1 MLQEDIKTV
10 YFDHNALIE
19 IIEKRTDCFFLFDSG
34 HNIRVVASLWNLYEI
49 TGSLALEQALNLAK
63 YLDKDNVYWLQ
74 DKRFIQSQELQA
86 FIYTSYY
93 SFPMIIENPIRM
105 YISEALATLNDPTSI
120 IVNFTPSKLVKA
132 WHKNKSLL
140 VEIETS
146 KEKTVIALKT
156 MQQAKKNKG
165 ITQAIHKEIQLK
177 FLRGLFPRR
186 NPQGRPILEDELNL
200 ILDYCICNIKHL
212 YKMCPAIQLE
222 YILAFMRASD
232 PKRKP
237 EKKDAP
243 DLQHAVSSIAY
254 CDYFFTKERFLTN
267 CAKYAVKHCKLRTK
281 IISSISELVKIL

>member
-1 MLQEDIKTV
+1 MSQEDIKTI
-10 YFDHNALIE
+10 YFDNNSLID
-19 IIEKRTDCFFLFDSG
+19 IIEKRTDCSFLFGSG
-34 HNIRVVASLWNLYEI
+34 DHNIKVVASLWNLYEI
-49 TGSLALEQALNLAK
+49 TGSSTLEQALNLAK

-93 SFPMIIENPIRM
+93 SFPTIIENPIRM

-140 VEIETS
+140 VEIETR
-146 KEKTVIALKT
+146 KEQAVIALET
-156 MQQAKKNKG
+156 MQQAKKNNG
-165 ITQAIHKEIQLK
+165 ITQTIDKEIQLN

-200 ILDYCICNIKHL
+200 ILDYCICNIKSL

-222 YILAFMRASD
+222 KILSFIRTSD

-237 EKKDAP
+237 EKQDAP

-254 CDYFFTKERFLTN
+254 CDYFFTKEHFLTY
-267 CAKYAVKHCKLRTK
+267 CAKYAVKHCNLKTK
-281 IISSISELVKIL
+281 IIGSISELN